1 MGINIMK
8 KISLFFILFI
18 SAILS
23 ANPVL
28 DIQPNIVATDDKSN
42 IKGASWQ
49 TNLGKLDIDFS
60 KIVALENGEIVTIAE
75 NRNTNTANTFVLE
88 GNQFLEIT
96 YPDNRKK
103 LFDGSLIIEFQNYE
117 NLDAFAISNQ
127 LELKYEFSIIK
138 RAVFKIINLN
148 QYAETINNL
157 ATDKNIRTIELN
169 TLDPLIKPD

>member
-8 KISLFFILFI
+8 KISLFFILFV

-23 ANPVL
+23 ADPVL

-42 IKGASWQ
+42 IKGESWQ

-60 KIVALENGEIVTIAE
+60 KIVTFENGEIVTIAE
-75 NRNTNTANTFVLE
+75 NGTVNTTNTFFLE
-88 GNQFLEIT
+88 GNKFLEVT
-96 YPDNRKK
+96 FPDNRMK

-127 LELKYEFSIIK
+127 LELKYEFAAIR
-138 RAVFKIINLN
+138 RAVFKIENLN
-148 QYAETINNL
+148 QYVEVINNL
-157 ATDKNIRTIELN
+157 ASDKNLLNVELN
-169 TLDPLIKPD
+169 TLDPMIKPE

>member
-1 MGINIMK
+1 MK

-75 NRNTNTANTFVLE
+75 NAIVNTTNTFVLE
-88 GNQFLEIT
+88 GNKFLEVT
-96 YPDNRKK
+96 YPDNRIK

-127 LELKYEFSIIK
+127 LELKYEFAAIR
-138 RAVFKIINLN
+138 RAVFKIENLN
-148 QYAETINNL
+148 QYVEVINNL
-157 ATDKNIRTIELN
+157 ASDKNILDVELN